1 MHLGMKVPN
10 KTTGFIALEMVI
22 QLLQD
27 DCAWHSV
34 QLHVALGTLLYIFA
48 TCCIQNSSEMR

>member
-1 MHLGMKVPN
+1 MKVPN

-34 QLHVALGTLLYIFA
+34 QLRVALGTLLCIFA